1 MHDLSLHA
9 IYLQAQVDDSSLY
22 TRFLNVT
29 MHDLS
34 LYAINLKAEV
44 NDSSLYTRLLNAPM
58 HDLSLYAIDLTAQVN
73 DSSLY
78 TRLQKDSLP
87 ESSFTEG
94 FFTKTL
100 PQKDSRI
107 QEKLPE
113 SYFRPPSKIGCF
125 HVYSIT

>member
-1 MHDLSLHA
+1 MLSES
-9 IYLQAQVDDSSLY
+9 YFSLE
-22 TRFLNVT
+22 F
-29 MHDLS
+29 
-34 LYAINLKAEV
+34 A
-44 NDSSLYTRLLNAPM
+44 
-58 HDLSLYAIDLTAQVN
+58 
-73 DSSLY
+73 
-78 TRLQKDSLP
+78 LQKDSLP
-87 ESSFTEG
+87 EVSLQKDSLPEGSFTEG